1 MCSFLETHG
10 CLQMYFRRAEFCWLD
25 FAVFAWACILI
36 HHQSLLYVY
45 FKRKGYNS
53 ALLINVSNVNP
64 FCHTFIDFTSED
76 IFSFGKVIPQLTA

>member
-53 ALLINVSNVNP
+53 VRGFGHVRIVRP
-64 FCHTFIDFTSED
+64 Q
-76 IFSFGKVIPQLTA
+76 IFRVESWSGQKK